1 MDMEVGIARHDAIII
16 AYHEHCMYLARGGRE
31 PRGRV
36 WLAREPRGRLLP
48 RCIDSVDTP
57 NAARTYAGDRRQ
69 APGTMERGGVGSSLP
84 SLRGDLT
91 LMLLLSFPTPRDA
104 LVSWPWVKRFLFFLS
119 VAIFCN

>member
-1 MDMEVGIARHDAIII
+1 MWRDCRATPSELLASRRIPLQGEAQPGLLPLYDGQEAMTVDMEVGIARHDAIII

-57 NAARTYAGDRRQ
+57 NAARTYAGD
-69 APGTMERGGVGSSLP
+69 
-84 SLRGDLT
+84 
-91 LMLLLSFPTPRDA
+91 
-104 LVSWPWVKRFLFFLS
+104 
-119 VAIFCN
+119 